1 MAMTLKTGL
10 EWFIQKVEA
19 MPAETEFTMPSHK
32 NCVIG
37 QIYGWGLGSNKFKD
51 GAFVTR
57 SDEVR
62 VLFRRFG
69 ILRNESDRMLFSD
82 NSSALYKPHQ
92 WEVIRL
98 FTSDIGNYVSREDW
112 LVLAKAQ
119 LAKMN
124 GIELK
129 DVEDTPLKA
138 GLRRLIDEVESR
150 PEITE
155 FEMDCWNNCVVGQTI
170 GWDIQPRRSSWL
182 TVKQLFGIDKAG
194 PGSPLCPDTQ
204 NEERIFTDEE
214 WAVVKLISPAVTDE
228 VYASWSEGNS
238 DIISRA
244 DWLKVAKAQLEK
256 M

>member
-19 MPAETEFTMPSHK
+19 MPVETEFKMASHK

-37 QIYGWGLGSNKFKD
+37 QIYGWGLGTNKFKD

-57 SDEVR
+57 GDEVR

-69 ILRNESDRMLFSD
+69 ILRTESDRLLFSTNASD
-82 NSSALYKPHQ
+82 LFKAHQ

-98 FTSDIGNYVSREDW
+98 FTSDIGNRVSREAW

-119 LAKMN
+119 LEKMT

-155 FEMDCWNNCVVGQTI
+155 FEMDCWNNCVVGKTI
-170 GWDIQPRRSSWL
+170 GWDIQPRRTSWL
-182 TVKQLFGIDKAG
+182 TINQLFGIDKAG
-194 PGSPLCPDTQ
+194 SGSPLCPDTQ

-214 WAVVKLISPAVTDE
+214 WDVVKLISPAVTDE
-228 VYASWSEGNS
+228 LYESWTEGNS
-238 DIISRA
+238 DIISR
-244 DWLKVAKAQLEK
+244 DKWLKVAKAQLEK